1 MAEKRAMGPVQ
12 LTRPIAVYYE
22 HQQWFLP
29 LLSQLEERGI
39 QHVLIDA
46 REHSYDPCAV
56 EDRYSLFFNR
66 MSASADLRGHGN
78 AIFYTL
84 NYLAHLERSRVP
96 IVNGR
101 ASFMIET
108 SKALQLSLF
117 EKLGVRHPRS
127 RVINSAKEASRP
139 SQELRFPVLI
149 KPNVGGR
156 GAGIVR
162 FGSPE
167 ALARA
172 AHAGL
177 LDFGIDQTAVVQ
189 EYVPARDGHIMRIEV
204 LGGKFLYAI
213 KVFTTGDNF
222 NLCPAEFCQTE
233 DGIAALA
240 EMCLVDAPASGLQ
253 VEAFTPQQEMIQ
265 TVERVAEEAGI
276 DVGGVECLVDDRD
289 GTLMCYDINALSNF
303 VADATGV
310 VGFDPYEDLVDYLVR
325 RAV

>member
-1 MAEKRAMGPVQ
+1 M
-12 LTRPIAVYYE
+12 TRSQITKPIAVFYE

-29 LLSQLEERGI
+29 LFAKLEERGI
-39 QHVLIDA
+39 PYVRIDA
-46 REHSYDPCAV
+46 REHSYDPSAV
-56 EDRYSLFFNR
+56 EENYSLFFNR
-66 MSASADLRGHGN
+66 MSASAYLRNHGN

-117 EKLGVRHPRS
+117 ERLGVLHPRS
-127 RVINSAKEASRP
+127 KVINTATEASKAA
-139 SQELRFPVLI
+139 QELRFPSLI

-162 FGSPE
+162 FDTPQ
-167 ALARA
+167 ALERA
-172 AHAGL
+172 AHSGS
-177 LDFGIDQTAVVQ
+177 LDLGVDQTALVQ
-189 EYVPARDGHIMRIEV
+189 EYVPARGGYIMRVEV

-222 NLCPAEFCQTE
+222 NLCPAEFCQVG
-233 DGIAALA
+233 DGVAVLD

-253 VEAFTPQQEMIQ
+253 VEAFTPQPDMIQ
-265 TVERVAEEAGI
+265 TVERVAEAAGI

-289 GTLMCYDINALSNF
+289 GTLMYYDINALSNF
-303 VADATGV
+303 VADAARV
-310 VGFDPYEDLVDYLVR
+310 VGFDPYEQLVDYLIR
-325 RAV
+325 RAA